1 VPIRSGADRKKW
13 TSRVLTTAPM
23 LLGRV
28 ARGLSVPCQTWAA
41 PGTTGRS
48 ARSRRLCPVRRGT
61 RWRRRGGGGA
71 NGDGAGPGRIRSA
84 PGDRQHRSPV
94 APKPRPRPHRQDKHW
109 ATTER
114 SERKF
119 RPTVVSQADQLRAPR
134 TAVTNS
140 LEQTFCALTSLTRWV
155 SLLFDCAPGW
165 PGAQVKIGSG
175 RERMMTRGEWIIQ
188 LTKIALGVAI
198 AAYFMWWS
206 LEVLQRLPPR

>member
-1 VPIRSGADRKKW
+1 MPIRSGADRKKW
-13 TSRVLTTAPM
+13 SSRVLTTPRCCWAAWRADCLARVKP
-23 LLGRV
+23 GRHLERQDGLRGAEDC
-28 ARGLSVPCQTWAA
+28 ARCGAA
-41 PGTTGRS
+41 PGGGDAAGWGER
-48 ARSRRLCPVRRGT
+48 
-61 RWRRRGGGGA
+61 RWRGGWS
-71 NGDGAGPGRIRSA
+71 NSKCAGRPA
-84 PGDRQHRSPV
+84 SPV

-165 PGAQVKIGSG
+165 LGAQVKIGSG